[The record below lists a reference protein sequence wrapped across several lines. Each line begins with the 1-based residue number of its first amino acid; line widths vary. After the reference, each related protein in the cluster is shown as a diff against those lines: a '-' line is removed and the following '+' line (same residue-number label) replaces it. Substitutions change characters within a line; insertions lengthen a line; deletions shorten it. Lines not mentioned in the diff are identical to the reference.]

1 MIDKIIWLI
10 KENGKKEKKSRGE
23 INKAIALAI
32 AIAGGGKNKN
42 IKEKFLERQLV
53 VALPSWV
60 FPSRR
65 AHP

>member
-10 KENGKKEKKSRGE
+10 KDNGKKEKKSRGE

-32 AIAGGGKNKN
+32 AIANGGKSKN
-42 IKEKFLERQLV
+42 VKEKILERQLV

>member
-1 MIDKIIWLI
+1 MINKIIWLI
-10 KENGKKEKKSRGE
+10 KDSGKKEKKSRGE

-32 AIAGGGKNKN
+32 AIANGGKSKN
-42 IKEKFLERQLV
+42 VKEKTLERQLV